1 LTRHKHIEQNVTA
14 KELFIHEKKI
24 LAHNNR
30 IWAFFSLQRK
40 KKCGIFDV
48 DKQLYD
54 RFFAKSNRLN
64 YFRVVKQSL
73 IIREIIM
80 STTDNISNALVQ
92 NWEDKVILVV
102 EDVDTNKI
110 FFDAA
115 LRKTK
120 AKIIWAKDGQEAVTM
135 FKENVVDLVLMD
147 LQLPIMDGYT
157 ATRHIKAINP
167 NIPIIAQTAHVM
179 SGEREKCIEAGC
191 DDYLAKPIRL
201 QILMDTLSKFLNK

>member
-1 LTRHKHIEQNVTA
+1 
-14 KELFIHEKKI
+14 
-24 LAHNNR
+24 
-30 IWAFFSLQRK
+30 
-40 KKCGIFDV
+40 
-48 DKQLYD
+48 
-54 RFFAKSNRLN
+54 
-64 YFRVVKQSL
+64 
-73 IIREIIM
+73 M

-120 AKIIWAKDGQEAVTM
+120 AKIIWAKDGQEAVNM
-135 FKENVVDLVLMD
+135 FRDNVVDLVLMD

-157 ATRHIKAINP
+157 ATRQIKQINAS
-167 NIPIIAQTAHVM
+167 IPVIAQTAHVM
-179 SGEREKCIEAGC
+179 SGEREKCLEAGC

>member
-1 LTRHKHIEQNVTA
+1 M
-14 KELFIHEKKI
+14 
-24 LAHNNR
+24 
-30 IWAFFSLQRK
+30 S
-40 KKCGIFDV
+40 
-48 DKQLYD
+48 
-54 RFFAKSNRLN
+54 SN
-64 YFRVVKQSL
+64 
-73 IIREIIM
+73 
-80 STTDNISNALVQ
+80 DNINNALVQ

-120 AKIIWAKDGQEAVTM
+120 AKILWAKDGQEAVSM
-135 FKENVVDLVLMD
+135 FQENTVDLVLMD

-157 ATRHIKAINP
+157 ATRKIKEINGE
-167 NIPIIAQTAHVM
+167 IPIIAQTAHVM
-179 SGEREKCIEAGC
+179 SGEREKCLEAGC